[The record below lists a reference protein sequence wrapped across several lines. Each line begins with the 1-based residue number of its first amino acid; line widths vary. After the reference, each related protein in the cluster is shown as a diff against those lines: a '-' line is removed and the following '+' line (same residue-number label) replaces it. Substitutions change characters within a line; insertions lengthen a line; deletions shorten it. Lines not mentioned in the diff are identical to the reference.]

1 MLAKA
6 DSAASKTRIQPRMT
20 LQGCCIS
27 SKIQWLN
34 AIGQICMGFFLGIS
48 LMPGSYQVNNLRQL
62 GNLAALQKYSMIT
75 GDSIDGMIAENICI
89 RPSSSIIAQANMTLT
104 WMSGA
109 PKRNLSDGSEPPA
122 TKLLVS
128 SLLCFPSLTFVI
140 SNTFVLF
147 RCQLHHPF
155 SQCNGVLHCNLRS
168 VRL

>member
-1 MLAKA
+1 
-6 DSAASKTRIQPRMT
+6 MT

-34 AIGQICMGFFLGIS
+34 AIGQIYMGFFLGIS

-62 GNLAALQKYSMIT
+62 DNLAALQKCSMIT
-75 GDSIDGMIAENICI
+75 GDSIHRMIAENICI
-89 RPSSSIIAQANMTLT
+89 RPSSSTIAQANMTLI

-109 PKRNLSDGSEPPA
+109 PKSNLSDGSEPPT

-128 SLLCFPSLTFVI
+128 SLLCFQSLTFVI

-147 RCQLHHPF
+147 RCQLRHPF
-155 SQCNGVLHCNLRS
+155 SQFNGVLHCNLRS